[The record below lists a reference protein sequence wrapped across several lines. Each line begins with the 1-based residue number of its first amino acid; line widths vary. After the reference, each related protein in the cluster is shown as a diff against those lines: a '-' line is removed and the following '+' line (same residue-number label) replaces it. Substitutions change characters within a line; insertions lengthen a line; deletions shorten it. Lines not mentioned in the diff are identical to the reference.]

1 MVVPLT
7 RPAPPSQPII
17 FTSGFKTVKMELAK
31 SETRGFKTG
40 VQKPMGDV
48 TKAPPTSI
56 YSLCTKPDQEFL
68 FPQILKDRALV
79 ERGLKLCTH
88 VQVLLHY

>member
-17 FTSGFKTVKMELAK
+17 FTSGFKTVKMALDK
-31 SETRGFKTG
+31 SETGGFKTG

-56 YSLCTKPDQEFL
+56 YSLWFNH
-68 FPQILKDRALV
+68 
-79 ERGLKLCTH
+79 RGGAGRVSDIIFT
-88 VQVLLHY
+88 VPGRVADAT